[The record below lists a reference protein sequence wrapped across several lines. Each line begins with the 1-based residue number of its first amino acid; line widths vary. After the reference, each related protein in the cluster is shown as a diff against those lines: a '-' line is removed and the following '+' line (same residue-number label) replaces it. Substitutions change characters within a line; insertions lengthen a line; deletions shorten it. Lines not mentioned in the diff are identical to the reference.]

1 MDNTSLVCVIDKK
14 EEEEEENLVE
24 DIGMRVQN
32 NTVLD
37 DMANGSPRRG
47 TEALLL
53 LLLLLVSDGSE
64 HTGYNRN
71 RRGTR

>member
-1 MDNTSLVCVIDKK
+1 MDNTSIVCVIDKK
-14 EEEEEENLVE
+14 EEENLVE

-32 NTVLD
+32 DTVLD

-47 TEALLL
+47 TDALLL
-53 LLLLLVSDGSE
+53 RVVFDGSE

>member
-1 MDNTSLVCVIDKK
+1 MDNTSIVCVIDKK
-14 EEEEEENLVE
+14 EEENLVE

-32 NTVLD
+32 DTVLD

-47 TEALLL
+47 TEAPL
-53 LLLLLVSDGSE
+53 LLLLLVFDGSE

>member
-1 MDNTSLVCVIDKK
+1 MDNTSIVCVIDKK
-14 EEEEEENLVE
+14 EEENLVE

-32 NTVLD
+32 DTVLD

-53 LLLLLVSDGSE
+53 LLLVFDGSE

>member
-1 MDNTSLVCVIDKK
+1 MDNTSIVCVIDKK
-14 EEEEEENLVE
+14 EEENLVE

-32 NTVLD
+32 DTVLD

-47 TEALLL
+47 TEALIL
-53 LLLLLVSDGSE
+53 LLLLLVFDGSE

>member
-1 MDNTSLVCVIDKK
+1 MDNTSIVCVIDKK

-32 NTVLD
+32 DTVLD

-53 LLLLLVSDGSE
+53 VVVFDGSE

>member
-1 MDNTSLVCVIDKK
+1 MNNTNIVCVIDKK
-14 EEEEEENLVE
+14 DEEEEENLVE

-32 NTVLD
+32 DTVLD
-37 DMANGSPRRG
+37 DMANGSPQRG

-53 LLLLLVSDGSE
+53 LLAAFDGSE

-71 RRGTR
+71 RRWTR